1 MLYFVYNCKGVLQGK
16 SKGQKEADQLDRP
29 LFCGKEFAMQKADR
43 ITQLQFVDQAA
54 DNDSQAFVVLFD
66 REDNPLPSSRT
77 NRTRL
82 HAFYYK
88 AYWRM
93 ACDGYRIGGAT
104 FYIGWKAKDTFR
116 ESLIQTMRSDKEIE
130 EDPYRFSPSHMF
142 SDKTKLE
149 SRVTGHKQNKDTY
162 ISVGSFWGNAKS
174 RTIDCVREV
183 DRIVIDIDGPEHR
196 VLTTKEK
203 KRISKEVQGSLG
215 KADFVVDSGSGIQM
229 HYLFERRQDIYAIQI
244 AYNKIVDE
252 MCKSA
257 ESAITLSGCSVDRLG
272 MNSYYRLP
280 GTFNTRSKSVA
291 KVMEYNDLERLSF
304 VELAVKF
311 GVEAIKP
318 YVKKEAVKREKTAS
332 EVGSGKRYRSYYA
345 QLEHDYELIAKACGH
360 EGKRNNMLYYY
371 CYNIQC
377 AIKDSSV
384 LQAKAE
390 ALNALFSKPLPPS
403 EVRETVQ
410 SAIREHTRHGR
421 TFSFASQLE
430 KIGLSATDIGELDI
444 WSPLTEDDR
453 QERQKESKKK
463 HNAKRK
469 VQRNQGK
476 QKVIDEVLQMHKDG
490 LSNAEISRRTGL
502 SRHTVIKY
510 VEDAKSMSSDGSEGC
525 AKIDDTYTG
534 RVVAE
539 GNGDDTAVCNVL
551 QDYEALCSTVE
562 SLMSNVHFHFRS

>member
-1 MLYFVYNCKGVLQGK
+1 
-16 SKGQKEADQLDRP
+16 
-29 LFCGKEFAMQKADR
+29 MQKLDLEKR
-43 ITQLQFVDQAA
+43 QQ
-54 DNDSQAFVVLFD
+54 SQIEKPVSEQGVFPFSELAGGKIPEQQIGCILFD

-88 AYWRM
+88 AFWRP
-93 ACDGYRIGGAT
+93 ALDGYHVGGAT

-116 ESLIQTMRSDKEIE
+116 ESLIQAMRSDKEIE
-130 EDPYRFSPSHMF
+130 EDPYRFSPSHQF

-149 SRVTGHKQNKDTY
+149 SRVTSHKQTKDTY
-162 ISVGSFWGNAKS
+162 ISVASFWGNATS
-174 RTIDCVREV
+174 RTIDFVREV
-183 DRIVIDIDGPEHR
+183 DRVVIDVDGPEHR

-203 KRISKEVQGSLG
+203 KRISKEIQASLG
-215 KADFVVDSGSGIQM
+215 KADFVVDSGCGIQM

-257 ESAITLSGCSVDRLG
+257 ESAISLAGCSVDRLW

-280 GTFNTRSKSVA
+280 GTYNTRSMSIA
-291 KVMEYNDLERLSF
+291 KVMEYNDLKRISF
-304 VELAVKF
+304 SDLALKF
-311 GVEAIKP
+311 GIEAIQP
-318 YVKKEAVKREKTAS
+318 YVKKELVKREKMAS
-332 EVGSGKRYRSYYA
+332 EEGSGKRYQSYYA
-345 QLEHDYELIAKACGH
+345 QLEHDYQLIARACGT
-360 EGKRNNMLYYY
+360 EGKRNNILYYY

-377 AIKDSSV
+377 AIKDPAV
-384 LQAKAE
+384 LQKKTE
-390 ALNALFSKPLPPS
+390 ALNAVFRKPLPPS

-430 KIGLSATDIGELDI
+430 RIGLSATDIGELDI
-444 WSPLTEDDR
+444 WSPLTDDDR
-453 QERQKESKKK
+453 QERQKKS
-463 HNAKRK
+463 KRK
-469 VQRNQGK
+469 YKEKEKMQRNQAK
-476 QKVIDEVLQMHKDG
+476 QEIVDEVLQMHKDG

-510 VEDAKSMSSDGSEGC
+510 LASTELVDSDGNEGG
-525 AKIDDTYTG
+525 AKNGDVYTG

-539 GNGDDTAVCNVL
+539 GNGTAICNAIQNNEDTW
-551 QDYEALCSTVE
+551 
-562 SLMSNVHFHFRS
+562 SNVETLIRSVPFHFRS

>member
-1 MLYFVYNCKGVLQGK
+1 MQTLDLEKRQQSQFEKPVSEQGVSPFSEPAGGK
-16 SKGQKEADQLDRP
+16 IPEQIG
-29 LFCGKEFAMQKADR
+29 CM
-43 ITQLQFVDQAA
+43 
-54 DNDSQAFVVLFD
+54 LFD
-66 REDNPLPSSRT
+66 REGNPLPSSRT

-82 HAFYYK
+82 HAFYHK
-88 AYWRM
+88 AYWRP
-93 ACDGYRIGGAT
+93 ALDGYHVGGAT
-104 FYIGWKAKDTFR
+104 FYIGWKAKDAFR
-116 ESLIQTMRSDKEIE
+116 EKIIQTMKSDKEIE
-130 EDPYRFSPSHMF
+130 EDPYRFSPSHQF

-149 SRVTGHKQNKDTY
+149 SRVLGHKQNKDTY
-162 ISVGSFWGNAKS
+162 ISVASFWGNASS
-174 RTIDCVREV
+174 RTMDYVREV
-183 DRIVIDIDGPEHR
+183 DRIVIDIDGPDHR
-196 VLTTKEK
+196 VLSLKEK
-203 KRISKEVQGSLG
+203 KKISKEVQASIG
-215 KADFVVDSGSGIQM
+215 KADFVVDSGAGIQI
-229 HYLFERRQDIYAIQI
+229 HYLFERRQDIYAIQA
-244 AYNKIVDE
+244 AYNHIVE
-252 MCKSA
+252 RMCA
-257 ESAITLSGCSVDRLG
+257 ATESAITLEGCSVDRLL

-280 GTFNTRSKSVA
+280 GTYNTRSMSIA
-291 KVMEYNDLERLSF
+291 KVMEYNDFKRISF
-304 VELAVKF
+304 ADLALIF
-311 GVEAIKP
+311 GVEAIRP
-318 YVKKEAVKREKTAS
+318 HVKKEAVKREKTVS
-332 EVGSGKRYRSYYA
+332 ESGSGKRYQSYYA
-345 QLEHDYELIAKACGH
+345 QLEHDYRLIAQMCGT

-371 CYNIQC
+371 AYNIQC

-430 KIGLSATDIGELDI
+430 RIGLSAADIGELDI

-469 VQRNQGK
+469 AQRNQGK
-476 QKVIDEVLQMHKDG
+476 QVVIDEVLQMHKDG

-510 VEDAKSMSSDGSEGC
+510 VEDAKSMCSDGFAGC

-539 GNGDDTAVCNVL
+539 GVGDGTANFNVV
-551 QDYEALCSTVE
+551 QDHEAPWSNVE
-562 SLMSNVHFHFRS
+562 SLMSNVPFHFLS